1 MMDFGAKSILGVV
14 ICAVAAGVGSKIGEG
29 LARKGLESV
38 GFFPSTSAPTPQ
50 VNVQPGA
57 YVDTGSVPVDGSN
70 FTEV

>member
-1 MMDFGAKSILGVV
+1 MMDFGAKSVLGVV

-38 GFFPSTSAPTPQ
+38 GFFPSTPTAPQ

-57 YVDTGSVPVDGSN
+57 YVDTGSVPVDGNN